1 MGGEHYLVGGLQVR
15 YAECF
20 LLCAHL
26 LQTTIHWHCNDTQF
40 HIIDGNLHRGAS
52 SCGKVYRYMAIG
64 RGSRGGHVVRIA
76 GTCLQFLGVI
86 EVATS
91 MEPGVVVDLI
101 ERAIVVS
108 QGIVGFQEIVRAQH
122 LGFVVVL
129 GQEIIAVTGIRIAHA
144 LMVIVPS
151 HRSDAIEQFSAI
163 HLAGGQ
169 LHQVV
174 RFHQIIRCQQL
185 WLQTSTIAV
194 DFHLTQIGES
204 CTSDEVVS
212 QLVDA
217 RLGDADL
224 DPGAFSQYGVISIAL
239 RGISPTTPASSKAL
253 ALDVEHE
260 ANQLLILSVAI
271 DQGHERHI
279 ERTLLPRY

>member
-1 MGGEHYLVGGLQVR
+1 MGREHYLVGGLQVR
-15 YAECF
+15 YAESL

-26 LQTTIHWHCNDTQF
+26 LQTTIHWHCDDAQF
-40 HIIDGNLHRGAS
+40 HIIDGYLHRSAC
-52 SCGKVYRYMAIG
+52 SCGKIYRYMAIG
-64 RGSRGGHVVRIA
+64 GGSRGGHVVRIA
-76 GTCLQFLGVI
+76 GTCLQFLSVI

-108 QGIVGFQEIVRAQH
+108 QGIVGFQKIVRAQH

-151 HRSDAIEQFSAI
+151 HRSNAIEQFSAI
-163 HLAGGQ
+163 HLARGQ

-174 RFHQIIRCQQL
+174 RFHQIIFRQFL

-194 DFHLTQIGES
+194 DFHLTQMGET
-204 CTSDEVVS
+204 CCSDEVVS

-217 RLGDADL
+217 RLGNADL

-239 RGISPTTPASSKAL
+239 RGISTTTPASCKAL

-260 ANQLLILSVAI
+260 AYEFLILSVAI

-279 ERTLLPRY
+279 ERTLLPSY